1 MNYILLSIFLLLS
14 PCILIYCQDRP
25 DNPPIIETPNEIDY
39 LHEIVVDSLDIPWGM
54 DFISENELL
63 ITEKKGELIYAVD
76 GSKTQITNL
85 PNVYVRGQGG
95 LLDVAL
101 HPEYEVNNIIYL
113 VASTNTEEDDKGGN
127 TALYSA
133 VLNLQDFQLDDLTL
147 LYKATPNTKK
157 GQHWG
162 SRIVFDD
169 QGYLYFAIGDR
180 GQRDITPQDLSTDGG
195 KIYRLNLNGTIPSD
209 NPFVGEPGV
218 KEAIF
223 SYGHRNPQGMIFH
236 PEKKQVWL
244 NEHGPRGG
252 DEINIS
258 LKGRNY
264 GWPEITYGINYSGTI
279 ITNQTHKEGMEQ
291 PFYYWTPSIGPSGM
305 AILTSDIYP
314 QWKGNIFVGSLRF
327 EYLERLVIEDDK
339 VVKREKILDK
349 IGRVRNVV
357 EGPDGYLYV
366 GVENLGIV
374 RIIPK
379 NETISLGL

>member
-147 LYKATPNTKK
+147 LYKATPNTNK

-195 KIYRLNLNGTIPSD
+195 KIYRLNLDGTIPSD

-236 PEKKQVWL
+236 PEKKQLWL